1 MGAAVNEIQVLPTT
15 HGLCARCQRA
25 QFTEEIMKV
34 KDLLKALEERGM
46 DEEILIESEP
56 GKYHEKRL
64 ETVWI
69 DERGIVL
76 SARLMP
82 D

>member
-1 MGAAVNEIQVLPTT
+1 
-15 HGLCARCQRA
+15 
-25 QFTEEIMKV
+25 MKV
-34 KDLLKALEERGM
+34 KDLLKALQERGV

-56 GKYHEKRL
+56 GKYPEKRL
-64 ETVWI
+64 ETVWF

>member
-1 MGAAVNEIQVLPTT
+1 
-15 HGLCARCQRA
+15 
-25 QFTEEIMKV
+25 MKV
-34 KDLLKALEERGM
+34 KDLLKALQERGM
-46 DEEILIESEP
+46 DEELLIESEP
-56 GKYHEKRL
+56 GKYPEKRL

>member
-1 MGAAVNEIQVLPTT
+1 MVHAQRVNV
-15 HGLCARCQRA
+15 RNSQRK
-25 QFTEEIMKV
+25 IMKV
-34 KDLLKALEERGM
+34 KDLLKALQERGV

-56 GKYHEKRL
+56 GKYPEKRL
-64 ETVWI
+64 ETVWF